1 MSVLASHMASCQIHV
16 ICILQGIFCTAS
28 ATATMFDLGKKLA
41 GIKLGHSDWT
51 KPSAGINYGY
61 LPRHAK
67 LADIVPV
74 KISGSTLLK

>member
-1 MSVLASHMASCQIHV
+1 
-16 ICILQGIFCTAS
+16 
-28 ATATMFDLGKKLA
+28 MFDLGKKLA